1 MNSSETAESKTDR
14 FAKALLRK
22 MQQCSGEQ
30 IEPNDEEEYRKR
42 LERAQY
48 GRQ

>member
-1 MNSSETAESKTDR
+1 MNSSKTVESKTDIS
-14 FAKALLRK
+14 AKALLRK
-22 MQQCSGEQ
+22 MLKCSGNQ
-30 IEPNDEEEYRKR
+30 IDLDEEEYRKR

>member
-1 MNSSETAESKTDR
+1 MNSSKTAETEADR

-22 MQQCSGEQ
+22 MQKCSGNH
-30 IEPNDEEEYRKR
+30 IDPNDEEEYRKR

>member
-1 MNSSETAESKTDR
+1 MNSSKTAETETDR

-22 MQQCSGEQ
+22 MQKCSRERVDL
-30 IEPNDEEEYRKR
+30 DEEEYRKR
-42 LERAQY
+42 QERAQY

>member
-1 MNSSETAESKTDR
+1 MSSETVESKTDIS
-14 FAKALLRK
+14 AKALLRK
-22 MQQCSGEQ
+22 MQKCSGER
-30 IEPNDEEEYRKR
+30 IELNDEEEYRKR

>member
-1 MNSSETAESKTDR
+1 MNSSETAETETDR
-14 FAKALLRK
+14 FTKALLRK
-22 MQQCSGEQ
+22 MQKCSGER
-30 IEPNDEEEYRKR
+30 IDLDEEEYRKR

>member
-1 MNSSETAESKTDR
+1 MPSKTAETETDR
-14 FAKALLRK
+14 FAKVLLRK
-22 MQQCSGEQ
+22 MQKCSGEQ
-30 IEPNDEEEYRKR
+30 IDLDEEEYRKR

>member
-1 MNSSETAESKTDR
+1 MNSSKTVESKTDIS
-14 FAKALLRK
+14 AKALLRK
-22 MQQCSGEQ
+22 MQKCSGNH
-30 IEPNDEEEYRKR
+30 IDPNDEEEYRKR

>member
-1 MNSSETAESKTDR
+1 MRTETAEINTDR

-22 MQQCSGEQ
+22 MQKCSGNH
-30 IEPNDEEEYRKR
+30 IDPNDEEEYRKR

>member
-1 MNSSETAESKTDR
+1 MNSSKTAEIETDR

-22 MQQCSGEQ
+22 MQKCSGER
-30 IEPNDEEEYRKR
+30 IDLDEEEYRKR

>member
-1 MNSSETAESKTDR
+1 MNSSKTAEIETDR

-22 MQQCSGEQ
+22 MQKCSRER
-30 IEPNDEEEYRKR
+30 IDLDEEEYRKR

>member
-1 MNSSETAESKTDR
+1 MNSSEIAEIETDR

-22 MQQCSGEQ
+22 MLKCSGNQ
-30 IEPNDEEEYRKR
+30 IDLDEEEYRKR